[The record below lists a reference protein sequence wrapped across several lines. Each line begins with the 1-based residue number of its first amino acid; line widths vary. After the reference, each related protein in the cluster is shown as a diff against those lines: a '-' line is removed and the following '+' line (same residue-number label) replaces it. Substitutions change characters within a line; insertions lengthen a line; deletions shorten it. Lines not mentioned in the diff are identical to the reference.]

1 MTNLILNTDSY
12 KASHW
17 VQYPKGTEQV
27 YAYVESRGGKFDTS
41 VFFGMQMWL
50 KKYLSKPITIDNV
63 IEAQEFWAAHG
74 EPFNASGWIDII
86 NKHGG
91 YLPVEIRAV
100 AEGTPVTAH
109 NVLATIT
116 NTDPAAYWLPS
127 YLETQMLRALWY
139 PTTVATISWHC
150 KQIIKAAIDKS
161 SDDPNQ
167 LAFKLHDFGAR
178 GVSSHESAEI
188 GGLAHLVN
196 FLGTDT
202 MEAVVAAR
210 RYYNERMAGF
220 SIPAAEHS
228 TITSWGRDG
237 EADAYSNMVH
247 YFGGKGK
254 MVAVVSDSYDIYNA
268 TENIWGDLL
277 QSEVLQ
283 SGATVVVRPDSG
295 DPIRVPVEII
305 EILSRKFGYTV
316 NSKGYKVLNPA
327 VRVIQGDGI
336 NIDSLPKIINWLIG
350 SGFAIDNLAFGMG
363 GGLLQHCNR
372 DTLKFA
378 MKTSAVKVDGEWR
391 DVYKDPIGDHS
402 KQSKRG
408 HLALTVRHSVN
419 GSEFMTVPESSVG
432 MLDNLLQVVYRDG
445 KLLNEIDF
453 EEVRVNS
460 GKTIAEV
467 GKNIMIKVSAP

>member
-1 MTNLILNTDSY
+1 MTTNLILNTDSY

-27 YAYVESRGGKFDTS
+27 YAYVESRGGKFDRS

-50 KKYLSKPITIDNV
+50 KKYLSKPITIDDV
-63 IEAQEFWAAHG
+63 IEAQDFWSAHG

-91 YLPVEIRAV
+91 MLPVRIRAV
-100 AEGTPVTAH
+100 PEGTVVDAH
-109 NVLATIT
+109 NVLATIE
-116 NTDPAAYWLPS
+116 NTDPNAYWLPS

-150 KQIIKAAIDKS
+150 KQIIKAAIEKS
-161 SDDPNQ
+161 SDDPAQ
-167 LAFKLHDFGAR
+167 LSFKLHDFGAR

-196 FLGTDT
+196 FMGTDT

-210 RYYNERMAGF
+210 RYYNEQMAGF

-228 TITSWGRDG
+228 TITSWTRDG
-237 EADAYSNMVH
+237 EVDAYRNMIH
-247 YFGGKGK
+247 HFGGKGK
-254 MVAVVSDSYDIYNA
+254 LVAVVSDSYDIYNA
-268 TENIWGDLL
+268 TEKIWGDTLKK
-277 QSEVLQ
+277 EVLK
-283 SGATVVVRPDSG
+283 SGATVVIRPDSG
-295 DPIRVPVEII
+295 DPLTVPVEIVAS
-305 EILSRKFGYTV
+305 LSRTFGHTV

-336 NIDSLPKIINWLIG
+336 NIDSLPKIIDNLLNV
-350 SGFAIDNLAFGMG
+350 GFAIDNLAFGMG

-378 MKTSAVKVDGEWR
+378 MKTSAAKVNGEWR

-402 KQSKRG
+402 KMSKKG
-408 HLALTVRHSVN
+408 HLALTVRGN
-419 GSEFMTVPESSVG
+419 EFATVPENSIPFYN
-432 MLDNLLQVVYRDG
+432 NLLETVFENG
-445 KLLNEIDF
+445 KLVKETTF
-453 EEVRVNS
+453 SRVRSNS
-460 GKTIAEV
+460 LKSVQEV
-467 GKNIMIKVSAP
+467 GSNVMIRMG

>member
-1 MTNLILNTDSY
+1 MTTNLILNTDSY

-27 YAYVESRGGKFDTS
+27 YAYVESRGGKFDRS

-50 KKYLSKPITIDNV
+50 KKYLSQPVTIDDV
-63 IEAQEFWAAHG
+63 IEAQDFWSAHG

-91 YLPVEIRAV
+91 MLPVEIKAV
-100 AEGTPVTAH
+100 AEGTVVDAH

-116 NTDPAAYWLPS
+116 NTDPNAYWLPS

-150 KQIIKAAIDKS
+150 KQIIQAAIEKS
-161 SDDPNQ
+161 SDDPGQ
-167 LAFKLHDFGAR
+167 IAFKLHDFGAR

-196 FLGTDT
+196 FMGTDT

-210 RYYNERMAGF
+210 RYYNEQMAGF

-228 TITSWGRDG
+228 TITSWTKDG
-237 EADAYSNMVH
+237 EVDAYRNMVH
-247 YFGGKGK
+247 HFAAKGK
-254 MVAVVSDSYDIYNA
+254 IVAVVSDSYDIYKA
-268 TENIWGDLL
+268 TSQLWGGVLKD
-277 QSEVLQ
+277 EVLK

-295 DPIRVPVEII
+295 DPLTVPVDIV
-305 EILSRKFGYTV
+305 EILAEKYGFVV
-316 NSKGYKVLNPA
+316 NSKGYKVLHPS

-336 NIDSLPKIINWLIG
+336 NIDSLPKIIDNLLTA
-350 SGFAIDNLAFGMG
+350 GFAIDNLAFGMG

-378 MKTSAVKVDGEWR
+378 MKTSAVKVNGEWR
-391 DVYKDPIGDHS
+391 DVYKDPVGDHGKMS
-402 KQSKRG
+402 KKG
-408 HLALTVRHSVN
+408 HLALTVQKDKFV
-419 GSEFMTVPESSVG
+419 TVPEESIPSYN
-432 MLDNLLQVVYRDG
+432 NLLEPVFKDG
-445 KLLNEIDF
+445 KIMKGTSLSR
-453 EEVRVNS
+453 VRANS
-460 GKTIAEV
+460 GKSVREV
-467 GKNIMIKVSAP
+467 GSSIMVCRD

>member
-17 VQYPKGTEQV
+17 VQYPKGTEKV
-27 YAYVESRGGKFDTS
+27 YAYVESRGGKFDQS

-50 KKYLSKPITIDNV
+50 KEYLSKPITVDDV
-63 IEAQEFWAAHG
+63 IEAQEFWSAHG
-74 EPFNASGWIDII
+74 EPFNADGWLHII

-91 YLPVEIRAV
+91 FLPVKIKAV
-100 AEGTPVTAH
+100 PEGTVVTAH

-116 NTDPAAYWLPS
+116 NTDPKCYWLPS

-150 KQIIKAAIDKS
+150 KQLIKAAIDKS

-167 LAFKLHDFGAR
+167 IGFKLHDFGAR

-188 GGLAHLVN
+188 GGLGHLVN

-210 RYYNERMAGF
+210 RYYKEPMAAF

-247 YFGGKGK
+247 HFGGKGK
-254 MVAVVSDSYDIYNA
+254 LVAVVSDSYDIYNA
-268 TENIWGDLL
+268 TENIWGNLL

-295 DPIRVPVEII
+295 DPLTVPVEII
-305 EILSRKFGYTV
+305 RILSEKFGFTV
-316 NSKGYKVLNPA
+316 NSKGYKVLHPS

-336 NIDSLPKIINWLIG
+336 NVDSLPLIIDNLLAA
-350 SGFAIDNLAFGMG
+350 GFAIDNLAFGMG

-372 DTLKFA
+372 DTLQFA
-378 MKTSAVKVDGEWR
+378 MKTSAVKVYGEWR

-402 KQSKRG
+402 KMSKRG
-408 HLALTVRHSVN
+408 LLALTVTGV
-419 GSEFMTVPESSVG
+419 GTVPGAKFATVPENSIPAYN
-432 MLDNLLQVVYRDG
+432 NLLETVFRDG
-445 KLLNEIDF
+445 HIVKETTLSK
-453 EEVRVNS
+453 VRANS
-460 GKTIAEV
+460 GKSITEV
-467 GKNIMIKVSAP
+467 GSNIMVSYT

>member
-17 VQYPKGTEQV
+17 VQYPKGTEKV
-27 YAYVESRGGKFDTS
+27 YAYVESRGGKFDKS
-41 VFFGMQMWL
+41 VFFGLQMWL
-50 KKYLSKPITIDNV
+50 KKYLSKPITVDDV

-74 EPFNASGWIDII
+74 EPFNADGWLHII

-91 YLPVEIRAV
+91 YMPVEIKSV
-100 AEGTPVTAH
+100 PEGTVVPAH

-116 NTDPAAYWLPS
+116 NTDPKAFWLPS

-150 KQIIKAAIDKS
+150 KQIIKAAIEKS
-161 SDDPNQ
+161 SDDPGQ

-196 FLGTDT
+196 FMGTDT
-202 MEAVVAAR
+202 MEAVVAGR
-210 RYYNERMAGF
+210 RYYNEPMSGF

-228 TITSWGRDG
+228 TITSWTKGG
-237 EADAYSNMVH
+237 ETDAYRNMLH
-247 YFGGKGK
+247 HFAGKGK
-254 MVAVVSDSYDIYNA
+254 IVAVVSDSYDIYKA
-268 TENIWGDLL
+268 TGEIWGGTLMN
-277 QSEVLQ
+277 EVLK

-295 DPIRVPVEII
+295 DALTVPVEII
-305 EILSRKFGYTV
+305 QILSERFGYTV

-336 NIDSLPKIINWLIG
+336 NVDSLPKIIDNLLKA
-350 SGFAIDNLAFGMG
+350 GFAMDNLAFGMG

-391 DVYKDPIGDHS
+391 DVYKDPVGDHGKAS
-402 KQSKRG
+402 KKG
-408 HLALTVRHSVN
+408 HLALVKLDTGYETVL
-419 GSEFMTVPESSVG
+419 ESTTIP
-432 MLDNLLQVVYRDG
+432 MYNLLQTTYIDG
-445 KLLNEIDF
+445 MMVGESTLS
-453 EEVRVNS
+453 EVRS
-460 GKTIAEV
+460 RSME
-467 GKNIMIKVSAP
+467 